1 MWHIND
7 DDELRKCSAQTPDSC
22 DFRGKPH
29 GELAV
34 MGRIAEQEAERSIL
48 AERRLAKQAQRVSGV
63 KNHRRNLSEQTENA
77 TAKEPESPDTLRIP
91 NSRPTPSDRRR
102 IAREQVQKEKSQ
114 AENTPKPRPIPKPS
128 PRPMPS
134 PPRMNT
140 AKTLPSVADV
150 SATELLPG
158 DVRVTG
164 VQGKTYIIP
173 KLMNRQPESEEDFLV
188 EIEKQ
193 RLFLNRA
200 RYVTEREEELARSNI
215 SYARRGELEREKERE
230 CVAAERAGVP
240 WDVPVVME
248 MWDEMCEQA
257 ERQGARAHW
266 ARLTKGQRQL
276 AYHQMTEE
284 DISNFRA
291 LVSRVDLAKLE
302 PSVHVREKLASG
314 RLSRLE
320 AEDIAETLDSYRV
333 EAYQVTQSSP
343 HKPAS
348 RAVTIRSK
356 NYSQSVVLDR
366 GMEPVEANLVLVISL
381 DPPNKDKIVTAYWR
395 AVNSFPSKNSA
406 RYQDRWLRV
415 PEPPTE

>member
-7 DDELRKCSAQTPDSC
+7 DDELRKCSAQTPDNC

-63 KNHRRNLSEQTENA
+63 KNHRRNTPSE
-77 TAKEPESPDTLRIP
+77 EPEAPDELRIP

-102 IAREQVQKEKSQ
+102 AAREKTKE
-114 AENTPKPRPIPKPS
+114 APPVEERPKPRPIPKPS
-128 PRPMPS
+128 PRPAPT
-134 PPRMNT
+134 PPPAGST
-140 AKTLPSVADV
+140 KTLPSVADV

-164 VQGKTYIIP
+164 AQGRTYIIP
-173 KLMNRQPESEEDFLV
+173 KLMNRQPESEEDFLI

-200 RYVTEREEELARSNI
+200 RYVTEREEELGRSNI
-215 SYARRGELEREKERE
+215 SYARRSELEREKERE
-230 CVAAERAGVP
+230 QAAAERAGVP
-240 WDVPVVME
+240 WDVPVVLE

-257 ERQGARAHW
+257 ERQGSRAHW

-276 AYHQMTEE
+276 AYHQMTDE
-284 DISNFRA
+284 DIANFRA
-291 LVSRVDLAKLE
+291 LVSGVDLAKLE

-320 AEDIAETLDSYRV
+320 AEDIAETFDSYRV

-343 HKPAS
+343 HKPAA

-356 NYSQSVVLDR
+356 NYSQSVVLER

-415 PEPPTE
+415 PEPPA

>member
-1 MWHIND
+1 
-7 DDELRKCSAQTPDSC
+7 
-22 DFRGKPH
+22 
-29 GELAV
+29 
-34 MGRIAEQEAERSIL
+34 MGS
-48 AERRLAKQAQRVSGV
+48 
-63 KNHRRNLSEQTENA
+63 T
-77 TAKEPESPDTLRIP
+77 
-91 NSRPTPSDRRR
+91 
-102 IAREQVQKEKSQ
+102 
-114 AENTPKPRPIPKPS
+114 
-128 PRPMPS
+128 
-134 PPRMNT
+134 
-140 AKTLPSVADV
+140 KTLPSVADV

-164 VQGKTYIIP
+164 AQGRTYIIP
-173 KLMNRQPESEEDFLV
+173 KLMNRQPESEEDFLI

-200 RYVTEREEELARSNI
+200 RYVTEREEELGRSNI
-215 SYARRGELEREKERE
+215 SYARRSELEREKERE
-230 CVAAERAGVP
+230 QAAAERAGVP
-240 WDVPVVME
+240 WDVPVVLD

-257 ERQGARAHW
+257 ERQGSRAHW

-276 AYHQMTEE
+276 AYHQMTDE
-284 DISNFRA
+284 DIANFRA
-291 LVSRVDLAKLE
+291 LVSGVDLAKLE

-320 AEDIAETLDSYRV
+320 AEDIAETFDSYRV

-343 HKPAS
+343 HKPAA

-356 NYSQSVVLDR
+356 NYSQPVVLER
-366 GMEPVEANLVLVISL
+366 GMEPVESNLVLVISL

-415 PEPPTE
+415 PEPPA

>member
-7 DDELRKCSAQTPDSC
+7 DDELRKCSAQTPDNC

-29 GELAV
+29 GELGV

-63 KNHRRNLSEQTENA
+63 KNHRRNQTEQTENA
-77 TAKEPESPDTLRIP
+77 TAKESESPDSLRIP
-91 NSRPTPSDRRR
+91 NHHPNPSARRR
-102 IAREQVQKEKSQ
+102 AIREKTQEAPQ
-114 AENTPKPRPIPKPS
+114 AEATPPKPRPIPKPS
-128 PRPMPS
+128 PRPAPT
-134 PPRMNT
+134 PPPVGST
-140 AKTLPSVADV
+140 KTLPSVADV

-164 VQGKTYIIP
+164 AQGRTYIIP
-173 KLMNRQPESEEDFLV
+173 KLMNRQPESEEDFLI

-193 RLFLNRA
+193 REQA
-200 RYVTEREEELARSNI
+200 
-215 SYARRGELEREKERE
+215 
-230 CVAAERAGVP
+230 AAERAGVP
-240 WDVPVVME
+240 WDVPVVLE

-257 ERQGARAHW
+257 ERQGSRAHW

-276 AYHQMTEE
+276 AYHQMTDA
-284 DISNFRA
+284 DIANFRA
-291 LVSRVDLAKLE
+291 LVSGVDLAKLE
-302 PSVHVREKLASG
+302 PSVHVREKMASG

-320 AEDIAETLDSYRV
+320 AEDIAETFDSYRV

-356 NYSQSVVLDR
+356 NYSQSVVLER
-366 GMEPVEANLVLVISL
+366 GMEPVESNLVLVISL
-381 DPPNKDKIVTAYWR
+381 DPPNKDKIITAYWR

-415 PEPPTE
+415 PEPPA

>member
-7 DDELRKCSAQTPDSC
+7 DDELRKCSAQTPDNC

-63 KNHRRNLSEQTENA
+63 KNHRRNQTEQTENA
-77 TAKEPESPDTLRIP
+77 TAKESESPDSLRIP
-91 NSRPTPSDRRR
+91 NHHPNPSARRR
-102 IAREQVQKEKSQ
+102 AIREKTQEAPQ
-114 AENTPKPRPIPKPS
+114 AEATPPKPRPIPKPS
-128 PRPMPS
+128 PRPAPT
-134 PPRMNT
+134 PPPAGST
-140 AKTLPSVADV
+140 KTLPSVADV

-164 VQGKTYIIP
+164 AQGRTYIIP
-173 KLMNRQPESEEDFLV
+173 KLMNRQPESEEDFLI

-200 RYVTEREEELARSNI
+200 RYVTEREEELGRSNI
-215 SYARRGELEREKERE
+215 SYARRSELEREKERE
-230 CVAAERAGVP
+230 QAAAERAGVP
-240 WDVPVVME
+240 WDVPVVLD

-257 ERQGARAHW
+257 ERQGSRAHW

-276 AYHQMTEE
+276 AYHQMTDE
-284 DISNFRA
+284 DIANFRA
-291 LVSRVDLAKLE
+291 LVSGVDLAKLE

-320 AEDIAETLDSYRV
+320 AEDIAETFDSYRV

-343 HKPAS
+343 HKPAA

-356 NYSQSVVLDR
+356 NYSQPVVLER
-366 GMEPVEANLVLVISL
+366 GMEPVESNLVLVISL

-415 PEPPTE
+415 PEPPA